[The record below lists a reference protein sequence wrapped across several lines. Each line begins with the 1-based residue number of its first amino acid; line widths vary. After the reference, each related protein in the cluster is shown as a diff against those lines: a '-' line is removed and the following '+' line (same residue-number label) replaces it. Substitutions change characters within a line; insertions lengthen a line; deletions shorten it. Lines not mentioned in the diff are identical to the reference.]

1 MTALGYVGAAYACI
15 WALLFVYV
23 WRLTASTNNLEKKLQ
38 ELERKPS

>member
-23 WRLTASTNNLEKKLQ
+23 WRLTVSTKNIEKKLE
-38 ELERKPS
+38 ELERKLS